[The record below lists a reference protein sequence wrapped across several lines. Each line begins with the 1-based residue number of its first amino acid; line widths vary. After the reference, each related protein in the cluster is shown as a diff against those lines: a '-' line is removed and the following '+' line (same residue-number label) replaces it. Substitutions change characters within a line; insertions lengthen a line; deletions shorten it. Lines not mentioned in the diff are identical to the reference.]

1 MAKEKV
7 TITLD
12 RSKAD
17 SARSLLGANSTSEVI
32 DLALDR
38 IIHAERLRHDV
49 AAYRR
54 VPPTDVE
61 LEWALL
67 GGATGL
73 ADDTDWERCT
83 AKMDSERSRASAR

>member
-7 TITLD
+7 TVTLD

-17 SARSLLGANSTSEVI
+17 NARSLLGANSTSEVI

-38 IIHAERLRHDV
+38 IIEAERLRHDI

-54 VPPTDVE
+54 VAPAEVE
-61 LEWALL
+61 LEWALI
-67 GGATGL
+67 GDVTGL
-73 ADDTDWERCT
+73 ADDTDWE
-83 AKMDSERSRASAR
+83 ALYNAGQP